1 MLIALALLMLVI
13 WLVGMVTSFVVDGL
27 IHILLA
33 VAVALLVYRFL
44 SRRSAL

>member
-13 WLVGMVTSFVVDGL
+13 WLVGMITSYVVGGL

-33 VAVALLVYRFL
+33 VAVALFAMRFF
-44 SRRSAL
+44 SQRRSL